1 MRMCTT
7 AAALA
12 AAVVVFTAAPAPS
25 AAQDR
30 STDQTIRFHQSRV
43 AADPDDP
50 LAHNRLAA
58 AYVQKARESGDLTYY
73 GLAEKAATR
82 SLTLLPRGPS
92 AAIAAALLAAVH
104 LARHEFTDALA
115 RARQASDLDP
125 SEPTTHAIAGDA
137 LIELGEY
144 EQAAQAYGR
153 IARLDG
159 PQGPDS
165 RLAYL
170 KFLNGDSRGAIAG
183 MQRAV
188 ALVSSSAPLGEPTAW
203 ARAQLGDLYF
213 HVGDLAAAE
222 RAYAGAQ
229 AAAPGYP
236 RALAA
241 LARVRAV
248 QGRDRDAVELY
259 GRALAIIPLPEY
271 AAALGD
277 LHAHAGRTAEANRQ
291 YALVEYIGRLST
303 LNKVVYNRELALF
316 YADHGRHLPEALD
329 LARRELDV
337 RRDVYTWDVLAW
349 ALHQNGRATEAA
361 AAMSDALRLG
371 TRDARL
377 LFHAGMIHKTLGD
390 TDRARDYLA
399 QALALNPRSH
409 VLQAEIASRAL
420 AELTRGSGQG
430 TRSSGDQGRRP

>member
-12 AAVVVFTAAPAPS
+12 AAVAVFTVAPAPL

-30 STDQTIRFHQSRV
+30 STDQVIRFHQSRV

-58 AYVQKARESGDLTYY
+58 AYVQKARESGDLSYY

-82 SLTLLPRGPS
+82 SLTLLWRGRP
-92 AAIAAALLAAVH
+92 AAVAAALLAAVH
-104 LARHEFTDALA
+104 LARHEFTTALT
-115 RARQASDLDP
+115 RARQAIEMDL
-125 SEPTTHAIAGDA
+125 SEPTAHAIAGDA
-137 LIELGEY
+137 LVELGDY
-144 EQAAQAYGR
+144 EQAAQAYAR
-153 IARLDG
+153 IAGLEG
-159 PQGPDS
+159 PQGADS

-170 KFLNGDSRGAIAG
+170 QFLKGDPRGAIAG

-188 ALVSSSAPLGEPTAW
+188 ALVSSASPRGEPAAW

-222 RAYAGAQ
+222 RAFASALS
-229 AAAPGYP
+229 AAPGYH
-236 RALAA
+236 RAQAG
-241 LARVRAV
+241 LARVRAA
-248 QGRDRDAVELY
+248 QGRDREAVELY
-259 GRALAIIPLPEY
+259 QKALAVIPLPEY

-277 LHAHAGRTAEANRQ
+277 VHAHAGRTAEASKQ
-291 YALVEYIGRLST
+291 YALVEYIGRLSA
-303 LNKVVYNRELALF
+303 LNQVVYNRELALF
-316 YADHGRHLPEALD
+316 YADHGRRLPEALD

-349 ALHQNGRATEAA
+349 TLYQNGRVPEAA
-361 AAMSDALRLG
+361 AAMADALQLG

-377 LFHAGMIHKTLGD
+377 LFHAGMIFKAAGD
-390 TDRARDYLA
+390 TDRARDYLG
-399 QALALNPRSH
+399 QALALNPRFH
-409 VLQAEIASRAL
+409 PLQAETAARTL
-420 AELTRGSGQG
+420 AELTRGRGGQ
-430 TRSSGDQGRRP
+430 DRRP

>member
-1 MRMCTT
+1 MWMCTT

-12 AAVVVFTAAPAPS
+12 AAVVVFATAPASVP
-25 AAQDR
+25 AQDR

-92 AAIAAALLAAVH
+92 AAVAAALLAAVH

-115 RARQASDLDP
+115 RARQAGDLDP
-125 SEPTTHAIAGDA
+125 GEPTPHAIAGDA
-137 LIELGEY
+137 LVELGEY
-144 EQAAQAYGR
+144 EQAAQAYAR
-153 IARLDG
+153 IAGLDG
-159 PQGPDS
+159 PQGADS

-170 KFLNGDSRGAIAG
+170 TFLKGDSRGAITG

-188 ALVSSSAPLGEPTAW
+188 ALVSSASPLGEPTAW
-203 ARAQLGDLYF
+203 ARAQLGELNF
-213 HVGDLAAAE
+213 QVGDLVAAE
-222 RAYAGAQ
+222 RAYTGALSASPGYHRAQ
-229 AAAPGYP
+229 AG
-236 RALAA
+236 
-241 LARVRAV
+241 LARVRAA
-248 QGRDRDAVELY
+248 QGRDREAVELY
-259 GRALAIIPLPEY
+259 QKALAVIPLPEY

-277 LHAHAGRTAEANRQ
+277 LHAHAGRTADANRQ
-291 YALVEYIGRLST
+291 WALVEYIGRLSA
-303 LNKVVYNRELALF
+303 LNQVVYNRELALF

-349 ALHQNGRATEAA
+349 ALYQNGRAGEAA
-361 AAMSDALRLG
+361 TAMASALRLG

-390 TDRARDYLA
+390 ADRAREYLA
-399 QALALNPRSH
+399 QALALNPRFH
-409 VLQAEIASRAL
+409 VRQADVAARAL
-420 AELTRGSGQG
+420 AELTRGSNEP
-430 TRSSGDQGRRP
+430 GRRP